1 MRSSRRV
8 PRLSSVTHDRRGDTH
23 GDTGLSPGCPPLTPA
38 MSLVVS
44 LCALQTLHVVN
55 GWPRTEKERA
65 MKLYVD
71 TNGKKV
77 TVTKDPIAK
86 TDGQTDRQKTE
97 RGTGRLM
104 WSTQVFVL
112 DDDGGEVIT
121 ITTAGEKPNVK
132 VGQELAVSK
141 LEALPWS
148 TNGRSG
154 VAFRAVEIKA
164 AGLTSVK
171 TG

>member
-1 MRSSRRV
+1 
-8 PRLSSVTHDRRGDTH
+8 
-23 GDTGLSPGCPPLTPA
+23 
-38 MSLVVS
+38 
-44 LCALQTLHVVN
+44 
-55 GWPRTEKERA
+55 

-71 TNGKKV
+71 TNGKQV
-77 TVTKDPIAK
+77 TVTKDPVAK
-86 TDGQTDRQKTE
+86 NDGQSDRQKTE
-97 RGTGRLM
+97 RNTGRPM

-132 VGQELAVSK
+132 VGQSLTVSK
-141 LEALPWS
+141 LEALPWA

-154 VAFRAVEIKA
+154 VAFRAEEIKA
-164 AGLTSVK
+164 AGLASVK

>member
-1 MRSSRRV
+1 
-8 PRLSSVTHDRRGDTH
+8 
-23 GDTGLSPGCPPLTPA
+23 
-38 MSLVVS
+38 
-44 LCALQTLHVVN
+44 
-55 GWPRTEKERA
+55 
-65 MKLYVD
+65 MKLHIE
-71 TNGKKV
+71 TSAKQV
-77 TVTKDPIAK
+77 TVTREPAEK
-86 TDGQTDRQKTE
+86 TDGQSGRQKTE
-97 RGTGRLM
+97 RGTGRPM

-121 ITTAGEKPNVK
+121 VTTAGEKPNVK

-141 LEALPWS
+141 LEALPWA

-154 VAFRAVEIKA
+154 VAFRAAEIKA

>member
-1 MRSSRRV
+1 
-8 PRLSSVTHDRRGDTH
+8 
-23 GDTGLSPGCPPLTPA
+23 
-38 MSLVVS
+38 
-44 LCALQTLHVVN
+44 
-55 GWPRTEKERA
+55 

-71 TNGKKV
+71 TNGKQV
-77 TVTKDPIAK
+77 TVTKDPVAK
-86 TDGQTDRQKTE
+86 NDGQTDRQKTE
-97 RGTGRLM
+97 RGTGRPM

-132 VGQELAVSK
+132 VGQLVAVSK
-141 LEALPWS
+141 LEALPWA

-154 VAFRAVEIKA
+154 VAFRAEEIKA
-164 AGLTSVK
+164 AGGLSSVK